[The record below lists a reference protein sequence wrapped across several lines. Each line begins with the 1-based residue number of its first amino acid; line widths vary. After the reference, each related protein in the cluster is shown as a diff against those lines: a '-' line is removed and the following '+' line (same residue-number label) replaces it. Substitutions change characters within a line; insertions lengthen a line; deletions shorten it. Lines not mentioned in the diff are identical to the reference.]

1 MFLIAVKVSL
11 VACYNS
17 HASTFPSDVEIN
29 EKLES
34 GDNSTSDHTVVV
46 DPDQLIGPQVI
57 DMIMNKP
64 GMIRCLTVLFSIL
77 FLNRIFISDQILQF
91 VIPEFNS

>member
-1 MFLIAVKVSL
+1 MDELK
-11 VACYNS
+11 
-17 HASTFPSDVEIN
+17 
-29 EKLES
+29 S

-64 GMIRCLTVLFSIL
+64 GMIRCFKLCYFVIFI
-77 FLNRIFISDQILQF
+77 LNRIFISDQILQF

>member
-1 MFLIAVKVSL
+1 M
-11 VACYNS
+11 
-17 HASTFPSDVEIN
+17 
-29 EKLES
+29 
-34 GDNSTSDHTVVV
+34 V

-64 GMIRCLTVLFSIL
+64 GMIRWFKLCYLLRIL